1 MGGTMSPKEQ
11 SDNSTVVQLQK
22 LHRRRMAIFG
32 SIILIAGIAIG
43 AALTVILI
51 PWLKPFP
58 SSSGPPLGGDERMVG
73 HLVRVLDLTPEQ
85 EKEILL
91 ICKTAF
97 ATIHDA
103 QATAKPKID
112 KAITTMNKG
121 ISGILTEEQNKRW
134 QREIND
140 FQRRFGERWRR
151 GGRRGG
157 EGRGGPGR
165 RRGSGEPDRM
175 GREPGRR
182 SVDPDRMSRESGRRM
197 GDPNRPRRGPGPF
210 GPGFGSDSPGEPR
223 GGFDREAMRE
233 RYRRGDDLLGR
244 RPRPDEPNRPP
255 PEAITEP
262 KTTGE

>member
-1 MGGTMSPKEQ
+1 MGGAMSPKEQ
-11 SDNSTVVQLQK
+11 SENLAVDKLQK
-22 LHRRRMAIFG
+22 LHRRRMTIFG

-43 AALTVILI
+43 AALTVILM
-51 PWLKPFP
+51 PRQEPFP
-58 SSSGPPLGGDERMVG
+58 GGPDPTRFSRGMTERLG
-73 HLVRVLDLTPEQ
+73 RVLDLTAEQ
-85 EKEILL
+85 KEKIRL
-91 ICKTAF
+91 ISKTAF
-97 ATIHDA
+97 EAIHKA
-103 QATAKPKID
+103 QEDAKPIID
-112 KAITTMNKG
+112 EAIKTMNKG
-121 ISGILTEEQNKRW
+121 ISSVLTEEQNKRW
-134 QREIND
+134 QREIDD
-140 FQRRFGERWRR
+140 FQRRFGEGWRR

-165 RRGSGEPDRM
+165 RRGSGDPDRM

-182 SVDPDRMSRESGRRM
+182 SVDPDRMGRESGRRM